1 MSRVPWT
8 IALLVMMVGAPKAEA
23 ACTVT
28 ATAVAFGSY
37 DVFAAGPTDSTGT
50 IIYRCSASDHDIR
63 IAISAGTSGTYTNR
77 TLKRSTDD
85 LLYNLYYN
93 GFTQVWGDGSGGTT
107 TYFIKNP
114 PNNQDVTLV
123 VFGRITAGQDVGVGS
138 YTDTVVVTLEY

>member
-1 MSRVPWT
+1 MIRVPWT

-77 TLKRSTDD
+77 TLKRSMDN

-107 TYFIKNP
+107 TYYIKNP

>member
-1 MSRVPWT
+1 MRRMRWT

-50 IIYRCSASDHDIR
+50 IIYRCAASDHDIR
-63 IAISAGTSGTYTNR
+63 IAISAGTSGTFANR
-77 TLKRSTDD
+77 TLKTGSEN
-85 LLYNLYYN
+85 LLYNLFYG

-107 TYFIKNP
+107 TYYIKNP
-114 PNNQDVTLV
+114 PNNLDVTLV
-123 VFGRITAGQDVGVGS
+123 VFGRITAGQDVGIGS